1 MTPKE
6 IIKDVSKYSLRMCTE
21 ELFIIAERYSVP
33 YATNMISKLMK

>member
-6 IIKDVSKYSLRMCTE
+6 IIKDVSKFSLRMCTE
-21 ELFIIAERYSVP
+21 ELFIITERYLAP

>member
-6 IIKDVSKYSLRMCTE
+6 IIKDVSKYSSRMFTE
-21 ELFIIAERYSVP
+21 ELFIIAERYSVL